1 MIMDIGMMKKDR
13 KVVSDALSR
22 ILADSFTL
30 YLKTLN
36 YHWNVFGPHFSQ
48 LHKLFQELYEEL
60 VEAVDEVA
68 ERIRI
73 LGFHAPA
80 TYSDYTRLT
89 VIKEESGHPEAF
101 DMIRQ
106 LVLDNEYLVRRCNEV
121 LSVAQS
127 VSDEATVDL
136 MIKRIQRHGKNAWL
150 LRSHL
155 E

>member
-1 MIMDIGMMKKDR
+1 MIMDIGLMKKDR
-13 KVVSDALSR
+13 KVVTDALSR
-22 ILADSFTL
+22 VLADSFTL
-30 YLKTLN
+30 SLKTLN
-36 YHWNVFGPHFSQ
+36 YHWNVQGPYFSQ

-60 VEAVDEVA
+60 IGAVDGVA
-68 ERIRI
+68 ERIRS

-80 TYSDYTRLT
+80 NYSDYMRLT

-101 DMIRQ
+101 DMVRQ
-106 LVLDNEYLVRRCNEV
+106 LVLDNEYLVRRCHEV

-127 VSDEATVDL
+127 VGDEGTIDL
-136 MIKRIQRHGKNAWL
+136 MVDRIKVHSKNAWM

>member
-1 MIMDIGMMKKDR
+1 MIMDIGLMKKDR

-22 ILADSFTL
+22 VLADSFSL

-36 YHWNVFGPHFSQ
+36 YHWNVMGPHFSQ
-48 LHKLFQELYEEL
+48 LHKLFKELYEEL
-60 VEAVDEVA
+60 EDAIDSIA

-80 TYSDYTRLT
+80 NYSDYMRLT
-89 VIKEESGHPEAF
+89 VIKEEKGHPEAF
-101 DMIRQ
+101 DMVRQ
-106 LVLDNEYLVRRCNEV
+106 LVLDNEYLIRRSHEV

-127 VSDEATVDL
+127 VADEATMDL
-136 MIKRIQRHGKNAWL
+136 MIKRIKSHGKRAWM

>member
-1 MIMDIGMMKKDR
+1 MIMDIGLMKKDR
-13 KVVSDALSR
+13 KVVTDALSR
-22 ILADSFTL
+22 VLADHFTL

-36 YHWNVFGPHFSQ
+36 YHWNVMGPHFSQ

-60 VEAVDEVA
+60 VGAVDSIA
-68 ERIRI
+68 ERIRA

-80 TYSDYTRLT
+80 NYSDYMRLT
-89 VIKEESGHPEAF
+89 VIKEEQGHPEAF

-106 LVLDNEYLVRRCNEV
+106 LVLDNEYIVRRCNEV
-121 LSVAQS
+121 FSVAQS
-127 VSDEATVDL
+127 VGDEATMDL
-136 MIKRIQRHGKNAWL
+136 MIDRINVHSKNAWL